1 MRERGKL
8 VVPFEKRWYER
19 NLDGR
24 HRQGSP
30 TSSSVEVSAR
40 STINNLLGISV
51 PLSTL
56 PSYSA
61 GYPAD
66 GGSSSSSSRSSRSS
80 NRNSSST
87 QPVSTITSSTCCLFS
102 PRVRLFSDASQSS
115 GRAEVLGGASNIQDN

>member
-1 MRERGKL
+1 MRERGEL
-8 VVPFEKRWYER
+8 VPFEKRRCEK

-56 PSYSA
+56 PSYPA
-61 GYPAD
+61 GYPAG
-66 GGSSSSSSRSSRSS
+66 GGSSSSSS
-80 NRNSSST
+80 RNSSST
-87 QPVSTITSSTCCLFS
+87 QPVSTITSSTCRLFS
-102 PRVRLFSDASQSS
+102 PRVRL
-115 GRAEVLGGASNIQDN
+115 